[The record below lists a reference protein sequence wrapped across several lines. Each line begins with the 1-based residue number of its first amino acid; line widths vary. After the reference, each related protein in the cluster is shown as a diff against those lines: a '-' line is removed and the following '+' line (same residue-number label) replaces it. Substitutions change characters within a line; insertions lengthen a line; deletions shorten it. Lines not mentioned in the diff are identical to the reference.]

1 MLLGLSLRRMITE
14 DPENNSNHFWIITAT
29 SIMNEQAECPICFAR
44 ITATGESAT
53 NLSLHMSTHSKEE
66 VVAALLGRTRPPT
79 PQQRSAESASGSQAL
94 NLSSTQNALI
104 SGVSIEILCIHLCS
118 FIFYRAVWTNVKK
131 QILFF
136 SNSCSK
142 QYKQLHQYDL
152 LHYKLRVDSF
162 QVIF

>member
-1 MLLGLSLRRMITE
+1 
-14 DPENNSNHFWIITAT
+14 
-29 SIMNEQAECPICFAR
+29 MNEQAECPICFAR

-118 FIFYRAVWTNVKK
+118 FTYINFLQSGLDKCKK

>member
-1 MLLGLSLRRMITE
+1 
-14 DPENNSNHFWIITAT
+14 
-29 SIMNEQAECPICFAR
+29 MNEQAECPICFAR

-118 FIFYRAVWTNVKK
+118 FTYIFSTERFE
-131 QILFF
+131 QM
-136 SNSCSK
+136 
-142 QYKQLHQYDL
+142 
-152 LHYKLRVDSF
+152 
-162 QVIF
+162 

>member
-1 MLLGLSLRRMITE
+1 
-14 DPENNSNHFWIITAT
+14 
-29 SIMNEQAECPICFAR
+29 MNEQAECPICFAR

-104 SGVSIEILCIHLCS
+104 SGVSNEILCIH
-118 FIFYRAVWTNVKK
+118 
-131 QILFF
+131 
-136 SNSCSK
+136 
-142 QYKQLHQYDL
+142 
-152 LHYKLRVDSF
+152 
-162 QVIF
+162 